1 MERPA
6 RWAEDGGIVIDV
18 GIRAKGFEVGGCEAD
33 TLFKIWQNVFK
44 CPTLVAN
51 LVGPFLV

>member
-6 RWAEDGGIVIDV
+6 RWAEDGGIVINI
-18 GIRAKGFEVGGCEAD
+18 GIRAKRFDVGKCEAD
-33 TLFKIWQNVFK
+33 ALLEIWQDVFES
-44 CPTLVAN
+44 PTWVAD

>member
-6 RWAEDGGIVIDV
+6 RLTKDGGIVIDI
-18 GIRAKGFEVGGCEAD
+18 GIRAKRFDVGGCEAD
-33 TLFKIWQNVFK
+33 TLLEIWQDVLK